1 MSTPTSPFLERQ
13 RTWKAEPVPSAPD
26 EVFTSVARVDVL
38 WLAKGLGP
46 GGMEQLLVAHARAA
60 DHRFFRYQTAYLRP
74 DKTHLVAALE
84 AAGVE
89 TTCLRCRRSWDLR
102 WLAHLRG
109 RLRSSRPAIVHCHSP
124 LVAALAR
131 LTVKTLPRSARPAL
145 ISTEHNTW
153 DSFGSATRFLNR
165 VTFDLDDDH
174 LAVSEPVRA
183 SMPPSKQA
191 SVTTVV
197 HGIDLDG
204 VSAQRGQRIAVRRE
218 LGLPHDAVVV
228 GTVANYRAQKDYP
241 NLLESAR
248 RVLDVASNVWFI
260 AVGQGP
266 LEAEIMARHQ
276 QLRLGDRFR
285 LLGYRPDATRIMSG
299 FDVFT
304 LASIHEG
311 LPVAFMEAR
320 ALGLPVV
327 VTRVGGLP
335 EHVEHGVDGLLVEPR
350 DPDELADAI
359 LRVSA
364 DEPARL
370 RMGAASARRAA
381 AYDAIVAT
389 RIVEAHYRS
398 LVTR

>member
-1 MSTPTSPFLERQ
+1 MTY
-13 RTWKAEPVPSAPD
+13 W
-26 EVFTSVARVDVL
+26 
-38 WLAKGLGP
+38 
-46 GGMEQLLVAHARAA
+46 
-60 DHRFFRYQTAYLRP
+60 
-74 DKTHLVAALE
+74 
-84 AAGVE
+84 
-89 TTCLRCRRSWDLR
+89 
-102 WLAHLRG
+102 
-109 RLRSSRPAIVHCHSP
+109 
-124 LVAALAR
+124 
-131 LTVKTLPRSARPAL
+131 
-145 ISTEHNTW
+145 
-153 DSFGSATRFLNR
+153 
-165 VTFDLDDDH
+165 
-174 LAVSEPVRA
+174 AV
-183 SMPPSKQA
+183 
-191 SVTTVV
+191 
-197 HGIDLDG
+197 
-204 VSAQRGQRIAVRRE
+204 
-218 LGLPHDAVVV
+218 
-228 GTVANYRAQKDYP
+228 
-241 NLLESAR
+241 
-248 RVLDVASNVWFI
+248 VLDVASNVWFI

-370 RMGAASARRAA
+370 RMGAASATRAA